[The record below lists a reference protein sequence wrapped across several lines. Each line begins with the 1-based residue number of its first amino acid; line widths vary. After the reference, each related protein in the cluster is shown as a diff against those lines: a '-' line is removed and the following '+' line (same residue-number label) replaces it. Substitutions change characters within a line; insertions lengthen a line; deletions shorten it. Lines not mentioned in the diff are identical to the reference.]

1 MSSLN
6 KVLLLGNLGRD
17 PELVAKAQSP
27 VCKFSIATTHR
38 RKTSSGTW
46 EDETDWHNIVTFGS
60 SAENLVKYCKKGRS
74 LLVEGRLTTRKWQ
87 DKDGNDRYTTE
98 VIAESVKFIGKGD
111 GAATQTEHKPW
122 SPKDPVTEPLNVPP
136 PPNDAQ
142 YDFGDFDIP
151 F

>member
-6 KVLLLGNLGRD
+6 KVILLGNLGRD
-17 PELVAKAQSP
+17 PELVAKASTP
-27 VCKFSIATTHR
+27 VCKFSIATTHG
-38 RKTSSGTW
+38 KKNASGQW
-46 EDETDWHNIVTFGS
+46 ENETDWHNIVAFGN
-60 SAENLVKYCKKGRS
+60 SAENIVKYCKKGRS

-87 DKDGNDRYTTE
+87 DKEGNDRYTTE
-98 VIAESVKFIGKGD
+98 VIAENVKFIGKGD
-111 GAATQTEHKPW
+111 GAATTEHKSW
-122 SPKDPVTEPLNVPP
+122 SPKDPVNEPLNVPP